1 MTEYCGYCFILNSV
15 ARMQWLYFFFRIFSF
30 KMHFLHACR
39 SVGASIVGASIVG
52 PSTINTGQTAA
63 RILVWCNDIDTDF
76 EFTKHLGKTPIMF

>member
-1 MTEYCGYCFILNSV
+1 MTEYCGHCLILNFVS
-15 ARMQWLYFFFRIFSF
+15 RMQWLYFFRAFSF

-39 SVGASIVGASIVG
+39 SVGPSIVG
-52 PSTINTGQTAA
+52 PSIVGPSIIETGQTAA